1 MCCHSIVRKSCSSL
15 PLYLYL
21 PVIISVEL
29 RILTSF
35 KGSKYLPVLV
45 ILMLDLS
52 IFCHVGTS
60 WPIHL
65 CALPPL
71 SFFSGIGGSCFFLL
85 SVPFPSG
92 PLHYPFQGSTPY
104 FVISVNGAP
113 WSCAVHSLGS
123 RTQLCTYRFWKIAK
137 LSIFRKIT
145 VPSAFPIFLIRD
157 FHEILHV
164 KRTTFIKFSEK
175 RNMTWSSYQNYTLTW
190 WW

>member
-1 MCCHSIVRKSCSSL
+1 MFCHSIVRKSCSSL
-15 PLYLYL
+15 SLCLYLTCYYQCG
-21 PVIISVEL
+21 VTDS
-29 RILTSF
+29 SC

-85 SVPFPSG
+85 SIPFPSG
-92 PLHYPFQGSTPY
+92 PLHCPVQGSTPY

-123 RTQLCTYRFWKIAK
+123 RTQLCT
-137 LSIFRKIT
+137 
-145 VPSAFPIFLIRD
+145 
-157 FHEILHV
+157 
-164 KRTTFIKFSEK
+164 
-175 RNMTWSSYQNYTLTW
+175 
-190 WW
+190 

>member
-1 MCCHSIVRKSCSSL
+1 MLSFCCKEELFLSPPV
-15 PLYLYL
+15 PLYLL
-21 PVIISVEL
+21 LSAW
-29 RILTSF
+29 SF
-35 KGSKYLPVLV
+35 GFLLHARGQNIFLSLF

-52 IFCHVGTS
+52 LFCHVSTS

-65 CALPPL
+65 CALPAL
-71 SFFSGIGGSCFFLL
+71 SFFSGIGGSCFSLL

-92 PLHYPFQGSTPY
+92 PLHCPVQGSTPY

-113 WSCAVHSLGS
+113 GSCAVHSLGS
-123 RTQLCTYRFWKIAK
+123 RTQLCIHTFWKIAK

-145 VPSAFPIFLIRD
+145 IPSAFPIFLIRD

-164 KRTTFIKFSEK
+164 KRNTFIKFSEK
-175 RNMTWSSYQNYTLTW
+175 RNMTWSSYQSYTLTW